1 LSTLVPESS
10 IGMAKYWYRI
20 LVSHTGIAYWYR
32 ILVSHT
38 GIAYWY
44 RILVSHTGIAD
55 WYHIR
60 LPSAVKAEE
69 VDDMKRELIKLFK
82 SREAPEMIE
91 ETLNIVTPLEPLEVG
106 AALDRLI
113 IKYRGATIVAGAKT
127 E

>member
-1 LSTLVPESS
+1 
-10 IGMAKYWYRI
+10 MAKYWYR
-20 LVSHTGIAYWYR
+20 
-32 ILVSHT
+32 
-38 GIAYWY
+38 
-44 RILVSHTGIAD
+44 
-55 WYHIR
+55 IR